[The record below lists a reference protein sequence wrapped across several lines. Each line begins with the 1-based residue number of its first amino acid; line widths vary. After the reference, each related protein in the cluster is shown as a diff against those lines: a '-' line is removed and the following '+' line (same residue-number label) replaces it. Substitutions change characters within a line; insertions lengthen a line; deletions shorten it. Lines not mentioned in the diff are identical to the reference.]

1 MTEQFL
7 YAGLYIIFV
16 SLILTAQ
23 NSYQGYKLLA
33 FALGLFTLSI
43 ATTLWFNK
51 QLIIFLPP
59 ILIPLTL
66 AYIFGKTLLGNQQA
80 FITVMAQKIRSTPLI
95 EREIKYTR
103 IITYLWVIFFI
114 VISVEALYLAFF
126 SDITTWSYV
135 TNFLNYILIAA
146 MFVVE
151 YVVRRIVLSEIEHP
165 GFIGFIKN
173 LIDVQ
178 RKQE

>member
-16 SLILTAQ
+16 ALILMTQ
-23 NSYQGYKLLA
+23 NLYQGYKLLA
-33 FALGLFTLSI
+33 FAMGMFTLSI
-43 ATTLWFNK
+43 AATLYFNQK
-51 QLIIFLPP
+51 LILFLPP

-66 AYIFGKTLLGNQQA
+66 AYIFGKTLLGEQQA
-80 FITVMAQKIRSTPLI
+80 FITVMAQKMSNTTLI
-95 EREIKYTR
+95 DSEIKYTR

-114 VISVEALYLAFF
+114 VIATEALYLALFY
-126 SDITTWSYV
+126 DMTTWSYV

-151 YVVRRIVLSEIEHP
+151 YVVRRIVLSEIDHP
-165 GFIGFIKN
+165 GFIGFIKK